1 MATPPASPATGIGMP
16 VRGVALG
23 VLVRARSHPQG
34 VPQTARCHPA
44 GGAVQDSP
52 SAEQDRAAGS
62 LRGAWGLVARPSA
75 LWLPKS
81 PSRPPLGAAGGPCL
95 CRRHTRR
102 LSPPRL
108 RLTKIEWPSGA
119 RRRWA
124 CPNGCSQPPLRADS
138 RVCHLL
144 GYTPR
149 RLSPPR
155 LLVRKYECP
164 SSCNADWHGQSD
176 ESLVPLR
183 LVVLRSTGVI
193 ADAVPPGVL
202 RPMYTATRDAA
213 ASRNGRRDAARES
226 SESAWV

>member
-1 MATPPASPATGIGMP
+1 MIITLQKRMIPGGQINGLTESGVATPPASPATGIGMP

-34 VPQTARCHPA
+34 VPQTARCHPT

-108 RLTKIEWPSGA
+108 RLMKIEWPSGA

-124 CPNGCSQPPLRADS
+124 CPNGCSQPPLRGDAEFATFS
-138 RVCHLL
+138 ATHP
-144 GYTPR
+144 GGFR
-149 RLSPPR
+149 RHVYL
-155 LLVRKYECP
+155 
-164 SSCNADWHGQSD
+164 
-176 ESLVPLR
+176 
-183 LVVLRSTGVI
+183 
-193 ADAVPPGVL
+193 
-202 RPMYTATRDAA
+202 
-213 ASRNGRRDAARES
+213 
-226 SESAWV
+226 

>member
-1 MATPPASPATGIGMP
+1 MTTGGQINGLAESGVATPPASPATGIGMP

-108 RLTKIEWPSGA
+108 RLTKTEWPSGA
-119 RRRWA
+119 RRRCDGHA
-124 CPNGCSQPPLRADS
+124 RMDVPS
-138 RVCHLL
+138 RRFELTAGFATFSATHP
-144 GYTPR
+144 GGFR
-149 RLSPPR
+149 RHVYL
-155 LLVRKYECP
+155 
-164 SSCNADWHGQSD
+164 
-176 ESLVPLR
+176 
-183 LVVLRSTGVI
+183 
-193 ADAVPPGVL
+193 
-202 RPMYTATRDAA
+202 
-213 ASRNGRRDAARES
+213 
-226 SESAWV
+226 